1 MLEVTFVLAP
11 RQNLFFLELVTALRE
26 ELEPIGVRT
35 SLHWGD
41 FPQPRPG
48 RVYAVVPPHEYFTLM
63 HGRLG
68 VPADVLARTIYLCAE
83 QPNTS
88 FFDWNVDYAP
98 AAGAVFDLNRLAVRE
113 LRARG
118 IAAEHLQLGWTQ
130 GWDALSER
138 ERDVDVLFMGSAS
151 DRRLEYLSQAA
162 SVLWD
167 RECRFVISDNGRP
180 NWATS
185 GSYLA
190 DDEKWDLLGRSKV
203 LINIHQGPTPYFEW
217 LRLVQA
223 MASGCVVVSEAS
235 LDNEPLVPG
244 RHFLAGR
251 PEQLGDLAEYLLDDG
266 DARWRMQTAAYEFVR
281 NELQLGTSV
290 RRLAEAAARLD
301 ELPLP
306 DGLAPYFTQAPPDET
321 DAARA
326 LARLAPPSP
335 WHEGDPSRRVL
346 KDLKLELMDVRRRFE
361 RLQRE
366 QLGPVPELR
375 VARRSQG
382 HAAARPRVSVLV
394 TLYNYADHIAI
405 ALDSLLTSRRRDWE
419 VVIVDD
425 GSGDES
431 LARADDWIARHESAP
446 ALLLQHPV
454 NRGLAAARN
463 AALAFARGEF
473 CFVLDADNEINPNC
487 FELLVAALEDDPG
500 AAFAYGMLERFTPR
514 GPAGLMNIFPWDP
527 ARFRDGNYIDAMA
540 LVRTRVLR
548 ELGGYRT
555 DRRLHGWEDFDLWAR
570 MAEAGLRARHVP
582 RVVARYRASD
592 HSMLS
597 VTNIS
602 GAEARSMVAAA
613 APTVMADPPAPRG

>member
-1 MLEVTFVLAP
+1 MVEVAFVLAP
-11 RQNLFFLELVTALRE
+11 RQNLFFLELVTALRD
-26 ELEPIGVRT
+26 ELEPMGVPT

-41 FPQPRPG
+41 FPVPRPG
-48 RVYAVVPPHEYFTLM
+48 LVYAVVPPHEYFTLM

-68 VPADVLARTIYLCAE
+68 VPADVQARTIFICAE
-83 QPNTS
+83 QPDTS

-118 IAAEHLQLGWTQ
+118 VEAQHLQLGWTP
-130 GWDALSER
+130 GWDALSDR

-151 DRRLEYLSQAA
+151 PRRLEHLSQCA

-167 RECRFVISDNGRP
+167 RECRFVISDNARP
-180 NWATS
+180 NWAAS

-203 LINIHQGPTPYFEW
+203 LVNIHQGPTPYFEW
-217 LRLVQA
+217 LRIVQA

-235 LDNEPLVPG
+235 LDHEPLVPF

-251 PEQLGDLAEYLLDDG
+251 PEQLGDLAEFLLDDG
-266 DARWRMQTAAYEFVR
+266 DARWRMQTAAWHLVHD
-281 NELQLGTSV
+281 ELPLWRSAGL
-290 RRLAEAAARLD
+290 LAEAARRLD
-301 ELPLP
+301 ELPVP
-306 DGLAPYFTQAPPDET
+306 DAGAPYFLQAPVDEA

-326 LARLAPPSP
+326 LARLAPAPS
-335 WHEGDPSRRVL
+335 WHESDPSRRVL
-346 KDLKLELMDVRRRFE
+346 KDLKLELMDMRRRFE

-366 QLGPVPELR
+366 RSGALPELR
-375 VARRSQG
+375 VERRSKG
-382 HAAARPRVSVLV
+382 YWGSRPRVTVLV
-394 TLYNYADHIAI
+394 SLYDYADHIAV
-405 ALDSLLTSRRRDWE
+405 ALDSLLTSRRSDWE
-419 VVIVDD
+419 VVVVDD
-425 GSGDES
+425 GSSDKS
-431 LARADDWIARHESAP
+431 LEVASDWIARHETAA

-454 NRGLAAARN
+454 NRGLGAARN

-473 CFVLDADNEINPNC
+473 CFVLDADNEIRPNC
-487 FELLVAALEDDPG
+487 FELLIGALEEDPD

-514 GPAGLMNIFPWDP
+514 GPSGLMSVFPWDP

-540 LVRTRVLR
+540 LLRTDRLR
-548 ELGGYRT
+548 EMGGYRT
-555 DRRLHGWEDFDLWAR
+555 DRRLHGWEDYDLWAR
-570 MAEAGLRARHVP
+570 MAERGWRGRHLP
-582 RVVARYRASD
+582 RVVARYRTSD

-613 APTVMADPPAPRG
+613 APTIMA

>member
-1 MLEVTFVLAP
+1 VVEVAFVLAP
-11 RQNLFFLELVTALRE
+11 RQNLFFLELVKALRE
-26 ELEPIGVRT
+26 ELEAIGVRT

-41 FPQPRPG
+41 FPTPRQG
-48 RVYAVVPPHEYFTLM
+48 LVYAVVPPHEYFTLM
-63 HGRLG
+63 HGRVG
-68 VPADVLARTIYLCAE
+68 VPPDVQARTIFICAE
-83 QPNTS
+83 QPNTP
-88 FFDWNVDYAP
+88 FFDWNVTYAP
-98 AAGAVFDLNRLAVRE
+98 AAGAVFDLNRLSVRE
-113 LRARG
+113 LRVRG
-118 IAAEHLQLGWTQ
+118 IEAEHLQLGWTQ

-151 DRRLEYLSQAA
+151 ERRLEYLSQAA

-185 GSYLA
+185 GSYVA
-190 DDEKWDLLGRSKV
+190 DDEKWDLLGRSKL

-223 MASGCVVVSEAS
+223 MASGCVVVTESS
-235 LDNEPLVPG
+235 LDHEPLEPG

-251 PEQLGDLAEYLLDDG
+251 PTHLGDLAEHLLDDG
-266 DARWRMQTAAYEFVR
+266 DARWKIQTAAYEFVKSR
-281 NELQLGTSV
+281 LRLGTSV
-290 RRLAEAAARLD
+290 RRLAEAAQRLD
-301 ELPLP
+301 AQPAP
-306 DGLAPYFTQAPPDET
+306 DPEAPYFMQAPPDEA

-326 LARLAPPSP
+326 IARLSPPSP
-335 WHEGDPSRRVL
+335 WHEADPSRRVL

-366 QLGPVPELR
+366 RLGPVPELR
-375 VARRSQG
+375 VERRSKG
-382 HAAARPRVSVLV
+382 YLAARPRVTVLV
-394 TLYNYADHIAI
+394 SLYNYADHIAV

-419 VVIVDD
+419 VVVVDD

-431 LARADDWIARHESAP
+431 LARAGDWIARHETAA

-454 NRGLAAARN
+454 NRGLASARN

-473 CFVLDADNEINPNC
+473 CFVLDADNEILPNC
-487 FELLVAALEDDPG
+487 FDLLVGALEDDPG
-500 AAFAYGMLERFTPR
+500 AVFAYGMLERFTPA
-514 GPAGLMNIFPWDP
+514 GPAGLMNVFPWDP

-540 LVRTRVLR
+540 LVRTRAMR

-555 DRRLHGWEDFDLWAR
+555 DRRLHGWEDYDLWAR
-570 MAEAGLRARHVP
+570 MAERGLRAHHVP
-582 RVVARYRASD
+582 RVVARYRTSG

-613 APTVMADPPAPRG
+613 APTVMGEPPVGTG